1 MGSAPAMGRLT
12 PLTASTDPNATVRFW
27 EEAGSKP
34 GGVNAVTA
42 PASATVMNE
51 DFIILISS

>member
-1 MGSAPAMGRLT
+1 MGRLT

-34 GGVNAVTA
+34 GGVNAATA